1 MPLDGIA
8 IHAVTSE
15 LKKNLIGGKI
25 DKIYQPERDEIILT
39 VRNQGRNYRLLLS
52 ASPNHARIHLT
63 NENKSNPIRPPMFCM
78 LLRKH
83 FIGGRILNVHQPH
96 FERIVELEVESLDE
110 LGNVSSKILTI
121 EMMGR
126 HSNIILCSQ
135 DGRIIDSIKHV
146 NEGMSRIR
154 QVLPGL
160 FYQIPPSQGKRD
172 PLLLS
177 NEELIRLFRK
187 DDRNIALDKLI
198 SGLLTGVS
206 RISAREMIYR
216 WSHDQTDVYS
226 GSLSLEN
233 IGALSQS
240 ILAFFALIK
249 DGKYEPTLYLDDV
262 GNPIDFFPFLYHQ
275 YPATMQK
282 KFSSMSEVLETFY
295 SLRDKKDR
303 ISQRS
308 SHLYRLLQNNLE
320 RCDKKIA
327 IQQETIQEA
336 TNMDKYK
343 LFGELITA
351 NVYQITKGSKAAQ
364 VQNYYKDPPEWI
376 TIPLDEHLTPSE
388 NAQHYYKLYAKA
400 KRSYENAVIQLEEV
414 RQEHAYLEGQ
424 LDNLNKCT
432 EESEINEIRN
442 ELAREGYLKTRSVS
456 KEQKNLPPSKPYHYT
471 SSDGYEIFVGKNN
484 VQNDYLTLRFAQR
497 DDLWL
502 HTKDIPG
509 SHVIIKLEGRPVS
522 DVALLEGALLA
533 AYYSKGR
540 LSSNV
545 PVDYTFRK
553 NVKKPGGAKPG
564 MVIYVNHKTIHVTPK
579 DDQIRKLKRLG

>member
-8 IHAVTSE
+8 IHAVVNE
-15 LKKNLIGGKI
+15 LKKNLIGGRI
-25 DKIYQPERDEIILT
+25 DKIHQPERDEIILS
-39 VRNQGRNYRLLLS
+39 VRNQDRNYRLLMS
-52 ASPNHARIHLT
+52 ASPNHARIHLAS
-63 NENKSNPIRPPMFCM
+63 ENKPNPIQAPMFCM

-83 FIGGRILNVHQPH
+83 LMGGRILNIHQPH
-96 FERIVELEVESLDE
+96 FERIVEVEVENLDE
-110 LGNVSSKILTI
+110 LGNVSSKKLTI

-146 NEGMSRIR
+146 NEGMSRVR

-160 FYQIPPSQGKRD
+160 SYQLPPSQGKRD

-177 NEELIRLFRK
+177 NEELVQLLRT

-226 GSLSLEN
+226 ASLSLEK
-233 IGALSQS
+233 IEALSQS

-249 DGKYEPTLYLDDV
+249 DGKYEPTLYLDDL
-262 GNPIDFFPFLYHQ
+262 GNPIDFFPFLYRQ
-275 YPATMQK
+275 YPATLQK
-282 KFSSMSEVLETFY
+282 KFSSMSEILETFY

-303 ISQRS
+303 IAHRS

-336 TNMDKYK
+336 AQRDQYK

-351 NVYQITKGSKAAQ
+351 NLYQITKGSKAVQ

-376 TIPLDEHLTPSE
+376 TIPLNEHLSPSE

-400 KRSYENAVIQLEEV
+400 KRSFENAVIQLEEA
-414 RQEHAYLEGQ
+414 RQERAYLEGQ

-442 ELAREGYLKTRSVS
+442 ELAREGYLKTRSVT
-456 KEQKNLPPSKPYHYT
+456 KVNKNLPPSKPYRYI
-471 SSDGYEIFVGKNN
+471 SSDGFEIFVGKNN
-484 VQNDYLTLRFAQR
+484 AQNDYLTLRFAKG

-509 SHVIIKLEGRPVS
+509 SHVIIKLEGKPVS
-522 DVALLEGALLA
+522 DVALQEGALLA

-540 LSSNV
+540 LSSKI
-545 PVDYTFRK
+545 PVDYTFGK
-553 NVKKPGGAKPG
+553 YVKKPGGAKPG
-564 MVIYVNHKTIHVTPK
+564 MVIYVNHMTIHVTPK
-579 DDQIRKLKRLG
+579 DNEIGKIKRLD